1 MGDLRNEYIT
11 KDFII
16 NHNVVKCISK
26 LDLSL
31 NEFLLILYF
40 INISCD
46 LNMDDI
52 KDKIGLEDEE
62 IYEAF
67 NNLIKKKYIGMNVV
81 NNNGKVLEKIKLDS
95 FYDRLLLNKKVD
107 ENIDIFKLYEKELGR
122 GLSSFEYEMIERWIS
137 DGVSEDIIKGALK
150 EAILSGAGNF
160 KYIEK
165 IVYEWNKNGIK
176 KRSNNTHEKYK
187 DIEDYNWLEDDE

>member
-40 INISCD
+40 I
-46 LNMDDI
+46 
-52 KDKIGLEDEE
+52 KAKIGLEDEE

-81 NNNGKVLEKIKLDS
+81 NNNGNVLEKIKLDS
-95 FYDRLLLNKKVD
+95 FYDRLLLNKKVN
-107 ENIDIFKLYEKELGR
+107 ENTDIFKLYEKELGR